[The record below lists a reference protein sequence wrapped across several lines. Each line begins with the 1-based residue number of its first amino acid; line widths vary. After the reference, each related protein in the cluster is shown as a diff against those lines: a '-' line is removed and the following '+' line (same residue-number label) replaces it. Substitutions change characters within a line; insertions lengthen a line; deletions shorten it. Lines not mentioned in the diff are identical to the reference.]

1 MANPPNKLS
10 RGITNG
16 YLSARGLAA
25 GLAMVFA
32 LFYSTNLGVERRSLV
47 AFIMATAMVVAVI
60 LTSGVSLT
68 FRRSVPTAE
77 NKITLNSYLYL
88 TTFLSVLVAG
98 FTLIFV
104 LIYSKT
110 KTEIPKTLLLIT
122 VIYAFFACLDFCYHQ
137 ALIAFNL
144 FKLAAILDVL
154 TISIQI
160 SIYLMLFLVNQ
171 VSIAV
176 SLFTALIISYISSTT
191 AALLLLIGIKDSSIR
206 FDFQEIRFLVSSSKN
221 YHLFGI
227 ANGFADRIDRIII
240 AWFLPLGILGK
251 YAVGT
256 SLISFLRF
264 LPEAASR
271 LIVGGNSIPT
281 FGAINRTFLR
291 RLFAVSGLALV
302 GSALSQIFVN
312 LFFGDAWKLP
322 FFVLLLFAAQEIAR
336 GYYQLMISKMIS
348 DGFERQVRNLS
359 LVLIFSSFVLPIIG
373 SKIMGIYGVP
383 LGIGI
388 SYVVLN
394 VYLKKTL
401 LRPTE
406 K

>member
-1 MANPPNKLS
+1 MATPAKNLT
-10 RGITNG
+10 RGIRNG
-16 YLSARGLAA
+16 YLGARGVAA
-25 GLAMVFA
+25 GLAMAFA

-68 FRRSVPTAE
+68 FRRSVPTPE

-88 TTFLSVLVAG
+88 TTFLSALVSG
-98 FTLIFV
+98 LTLIVV
-104 LIYSKT
+104 LIYSQT
-110 KTEIPKTLLLIT
+110 KIEIPKTLLLIT

-154 TISIQI
+154 TIGIQI

-176 SLFTALIISYISSTT
+176 SLFTALIISYVTSTT
-191 AALLLLIGIKDSSIR
+191 AALLLLIGIKDSSIK
-206 FDFQEIRFLVSSSKN
+206 FNFQEIRFLAISSKN

-281 FGAINRTFLR
+281 FSSINRTFLR
-291 RLFAVSGLALV
+291 RLIMVAGLAV
-302 GSALSQIFVN
+302 IGSVLSQLFVN
-312 LFFGDAWKLP
+312 VFFGDPWKLP
-322 FFVLLLFAAQEIAR
+322 FLVLLLFAAQEIAR
-336 GYYQLMISKMIS
+336 GYYQIAISKLIS
-348 DGFERQVRNLS
+348 EGAERRVRNLS
-359 LVLIFSSFVLPIIG
+359 LVLIFASFALPIVG
-373 SKIMGIYGVP
+373 AKMMGIYGVP

-394 VYLKKTL
+394 VYMKATL
-401 LRPTE
+401 L
-406 K
+406 KSVQK

>member
-1 MANPPNKLS
+1 MATPSKKLS

-32 LFYSTNLGVERRSLV
+32 LVYSTNLGVERRSLV
-47 AFIMATAMVVAVI
+47 AFIMATTMVVSVI
-60 LTSGVSLT
+60 LTSGVSLA

-77 NKITLNSYLYL
+77 NKLTLNSYLYL
-88 TTFLSVLVAG
+88 TTFLSILASG
-98 FTLIFV
+98 LTLIFV

-160 SIYLMLFLVNQ
+160 LIYSMLFLVNQ

-176 SLFTALIISYISSTT
+176 SLFTALIISYITSTT
-191 AALLLLIGIKDSSIR
+191 AALLLLISIKDSSIKL
-206 FDFQEIRFLVSSSKN
+206 DFQAIRFLINSSKN

-291 RLFAVSGLALV
+291 RLFAVSGLALI

-322 FFVLLLFAAQEIAR
+322 SLVLLLFAAQEIAR
-336 GYYQLMISKMIS
+336 GYYQIVISKLIS
-348 DGFERQVRNLS
+348 DGSERQVRNLS
-359 LVLIFSSFVLPIIG
+359 LALIFSSFILPIIG

-394 VYLKKTL
+394 VYLKATL
-401 LRPTE
+401 LRPT
-406 K
+406 KK

>member
-1 MANPPNKLS
+1 MATPSKNLT
-10 RGITNG
+10 RGIRNG
-16 YLSARGLAA
+16 YLGARGLAA
-25 GLAMVFA
+25 GLAMGFA

-68 FRRSVPTAE
+68 FRRSVPTLE

-88 TTFLSVLVAG
+88 TTFLSILVSG
-98 FTLIFV
+98 LTLIFV

-154 TISIQI
+154 TIGIQI

-191 AALLLLIGIKDSSIR
+191 AALLLLIGIKDSSVR
-206 FDFQEIRFLVSSSKN
+206 FNLQEIRLLVKSSKN

-240 AWFLPLGILGK
+240 AWFLPLGVLGK

-271 LIVGGNSIPT
+271 LIVSGNSIPT
-281 FGAINRTFLR
+281 FSAFNKTFVR
-291 RLFAVSGLALV
+291 RLAMVAGLALL
-302 GSALSQIFVN
+302 GSFISQLFVN
-312 LFFGDAWKLP
+312 LFFGNAWKLP
-322 FFVLLLFAAQEIAR
+322 FLVLLLFAAQEIAR
-336 GYYQLMISKMIS
+336 GYYQIVISKLIS
-348 DGFERQVRNLS
+348 DGADRQVRNLS
-359 LVLIFSSFVLPIIG
+359 LVLIFASFILPIIG

-388 SYVVLN
+388 GYVALN
-394 VYLKKTL
+394 LYLKTNV
-401 LRPTE
+401 LRLA
-406 K
+406 KK